1 MTRATQTLVVPSARR
16 LMASLRDIGYDL
28 SAAVADLVDNSVD
41 AGATEIDIT
50 LHDAGEESWL
60 RVADNGI
67 GMQRAELDEAM
78 RYGSERSY
86 GRTDLGHF
94 GLGLKTAS
102 LSQARCLT
110 VASRKGER
118 GRISVRRWDI
128 DRIAA
133 EDEWLLESP
142 PRPEWPSHLFEP
154 LADAPGTVVLWQR
167 LDRLLAFRR
176 PNSAATSR
184 ALRAM
189 ATDIAEHLGM
199 VFHRFISGEA
209 SDGRRAIRI
218 TVNDEPIAAWD
229 PFARSEPRTRALSPQ
244 RLPLETADG
253 TTVEVE
259 VSAYILPAQQAFSSQ
274 EAHQRA
280 AGPGRWNRQQ
290 GLYIYRRER
299 LIQSGGWNRL
309 RTMDEHSK
317 LARIAIDLPAGGEE
331 AFQINVAKMNVVLP
345 ESLRADLRALASSV
359 VAEAQRSYREHAGD
373 SATVHRDGTPRNRV
387 AAPTEALIGPH
398 ISRHWLAIT
407 RIVSD
412 ELNSDPPLR
421 DRLLLRLA
429 NASTDSLADDST
441 AEIDLDLA
449 SEPALAINSG

>member
-1 MTRATQTLVVPSARR
+1 
-16 LMASLRDIGYDL
+16 MASLRDIGYDI
-28 SAAVADLVDNSVD
+28 SAAVADLVDNSID

-50 LHDAGEESWL
+50 IHDAGGDSWV

-67 GMQRAELDEAM
+67 GMRPRELDEAM

-86 GRTDLGHF
+86 ERHDLGHF

-110 VASRKGER
+110 VASRKGDR
-118 GRISVRRWDI
+118 GRLSVRRWDL
-128 DRIAA
+128 DRIEQA
-133 EDEWLLESP
+133 DEWLLESP
-142 PRPEWPSHLFEP
+142 PRDEWPDHLVEP
-154 LADAPGTVVLWQR
+154 LANQSGTVVHWQR
-167 LDRLLAFRR
+167 LDRLLSYRR
-176 PNSAATSR
+176 PNGAATTR

-189 ATDIAEHLGM
+189 AGEITEHLGM

-209 SDGRRAIRI
+209 TNGHRSLRI
-218 TVNDEPIAAWD
+218 AVSGEPVHPWD
-229 PFARSEPRTRALSPQ
+229 PFARDEPRTRALPVL
-244 RLPLETADG
+244 RLPLEGIDG
-253 TTVEVE
+253 ETVDVE
-259 VSAYILPAQQAFSSQ
+259 VSPFVLPAQQAFSSQ

-280 AGPGRWNRQQ
+280 GGPARWNRQQ

-317 LARIAIDLPAGGEE
+317 LARIAVDIPAGAED

-345 ESLRADLRALASSV
+345 DRLRADLRALVSSV

-373 SATVHRDGTPRNRV
+373 GSTLRSDGAPRKRV
-387 AAPTEALIGPH
+387 AVAAADAPGPQ
-398 ISRHWLAIT
+398 ISRDWLAIT
-407 RIVSD
+407 RIVSA
-412 ELNSDPPLR
+412 ELSEDPGLR

-429 NASTDSLADDST
+429 NASSLGDAGGGQIEMD
-441 AEIDLDLA
+441 AE
-449 SEPALAINSG
+449 SKPALAVSSG